1 MREGEGETDRERG
14 AEGGREGGREE
25 GGRAMCLSQ
34 SWELDGNV

>member
-1 MREGEGETDRERG
+1 VLEGETEGERDREGERSRG
-14 AEGGREGGREE
+14 RE